1 MSYLLD
7 NKLLKNI
14 FNKEKINN
22 DNNLKFLY
30 LLNDY
35 VDTEI
40 IYNVLKSIDIQTNK
54 NIINYIFLKWC
65 KINKIS
71 YDNNIKSLDI
81 NEFDTKL
88 TEFINDELY
97 KAIYVYN
104 SIIVYLTQ

>member
-7 NKLLKNI
+7 DKLLKNI
-14 FNKEKINN
+14 YYKKNTNN
-22 DNNLKFLY
+22 DNDLNFLDI
-30 LLNDY
+30 LNDY

-40 IYNVLKSIDIQTNK
+40 FYDVLKNIDIQTNK
-54 NIINYIFLKWC
+54 NIINHIFLKWA

-71 YDNNIKSLDI
+71 YDKNIKNLDI
-81 NEFDTKL
+81 NEFNTKL

-104 SIIVYLTQ
+104 CIIVYLTQ

>member
-7 NKLLKNI
+7 DKLLKNI
-14 FNKEKINN
+14 YYKEYVNN
-22 DNNLKFLY
+22 DYDLNFLD
-30 LLNDY
+30 LLNNY
-35 VDTEI
+35 IDTNI

-54 NIINYIFLKWC
+54 NIINYIFLKWA

-71 YDNNIKSLDI
+71 YNKNIKNLDI
-81 NEFDTKL
+81 NEFNNKL
-88 TEFINDELY
+88 KEFINDELY